1 MRGGLRLQIEADN
14 RRLEKKLSDIENLK
28 KTIGID
34 MTRALKQRIDQLRA
48 ADNFKE
54 YLDIGLGDP
63 HPLVGILD
71 NLFGIKINRNYRLIV
86 EPLSEMLDD
95 DSLRKCKKVNLKGV
109 ADYHDGKCEWLI
121 PWLVSSSRGNN

>member
-14 RRLEKKLSDIENLK
+14 RRFEKKLSDIENLK

-63 HPLVGILD
+63 HPLVGNFD

-95 DSLRKCKKVNLKGV
+95 DSLIKCKKVNLKGV

-121 PWLVSSSRGNN
+121 P

>member
-1 MRGGLRLQIEADN
+1 MKGGLRLQIEADN

-63 HPLVGILD
+63 HPLVGNLD

-95 DSLRKCKKVNLKGV
+95 DSLRKCKNVNLKGV

-121 PWLVSSSRGNN
+121 P